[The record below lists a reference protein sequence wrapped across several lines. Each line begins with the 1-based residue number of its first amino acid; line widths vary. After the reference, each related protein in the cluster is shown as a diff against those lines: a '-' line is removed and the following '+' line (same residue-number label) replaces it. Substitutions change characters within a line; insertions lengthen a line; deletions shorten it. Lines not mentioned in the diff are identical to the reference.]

1 MTVLSA
7 QTIRRLEPLAPLLPR
22 TQHPESG
29 CSFGLSSC
37 GYDIRLDQ
45 DVELRP
51 GEFKLAST
59 LERFQMPPNVV
70 GIVHDKSTWIRRGL
84 CVFNTVIEPGWY
96 GYLTLE
102 LKNVNPETEFHLP
115 RPGTLGMLKNNAPV
129 IKMIAGTPVAQVIF
143 SFLDETTE
151 QAYEGK
157 YQDQQ
162 RGPVE
167 AKDGH
172 GHK

>member
-7 QTIRRLEPLAPLLPR
+7 QTIKRLQPLAPLLPR

-29 CSFGLSSC
+29 CSFGLSAC

-45 DVELRP
+45 DVDLLP

-59 LERFQMPPNVV
+59 IEHFQMPPNVV

-84 CVFNTVIEPGWY
+84 CVFNTVIEPGWR

-102 LKNVNPETEFHLP
+102 LKNVNQEVYTAFKTDHRSSEP
-115 RPGTLGMLKNNAPV
+115 RLKLV
-129 IKMIAGTPVAQVIF
+129 AGTPIAQVIF
-143 SFLDETTE
+143 SFLDEDSE
-151 QAYEGK
+151 QQYTGK
-157 YQDQQ
+157 YQDQA
-162 RGPVE
+162 RGPVA
-167 AKDGH
+167 AKDGA
-172 GHK
+172 GYD